1 MRPGAT
7 LRRVAINGLW
17 AYLLQATNL
26 LVSLVTLPYLT
37 RVLGKAGF
45 GTFASALNL
54 VTYLTIVTVWGF
66 DMWGSREVARASD
79 PGEIR
84 SLFRRIV
91 LARTLLLAA
100 SLVPFAIMAATSQGR
115 ARTALLAM
123 GLTLVGLTY
132 GQTWLF
138 LGTQQLRLAALSA
151 LISKGLFLAAVLL
164 LVKTPADAIRYCVLY
179 GASLVLSA
187 GIQEWLA
194 RRTFQVSLGLASLG
208 DVWGVIRAAAPLFL
222 ANIMSTIA
230 NGIGVTA
237 LTARASAAQVGE
249 YAGVLRIASTL
260 LLLFAPIWTAL
271 YPQACRR
278 YDVSR
283 AVGNGFAL
291 RVSALLIPT
300 FAVLSLGVVVL
311 RDPLV
316 RTVLGRDYADAG
328 GVVVP
333 LMVWVFV
340 GIVCN
345 VIGTQVLVASGRQRQ
360 YTVGLVVA
368 TAATAVFTIVGVG
381 AGPIGVGWAT
391 AAGQVVLLACL
402 VGAIWTTRRMPNDS
416 GGAYLV
422 HDPDAVATTS
432 SPATLDR

>member
-1 MRPGAT
+1 M
-7 LRRVAINGLW
+7 L
-17 AYLLQATNL
+17 
-26 LVSLVTLPYLT
+26 
-37 RVLGKAGF
+37 
-45 GTFASALNL
+45 
-54 VTYLTIVTVWGF
+54 
-66 DMWGSREVARASD
+66 
-79 PGEIR
+79 
-84 SLFRRIV
+84 
-91 LARTLLLAA
+91 
-100 SLVPFAIMAATSQGR
+100 
-115 ARTALLAM
+115 
-123 GLTLVGLTY
+123 
-132 GQTWLF
+132 
-138 LGTQQLRLAALSA
+138 
-151 LISKGLFLAAVLL
+151 
-164 LVKTPADAIRYCVLY
+164 
-179 GASLVLSA
+179 
-187 GIQEWLA
+187 
-194 RRTFQVSLGLASLG
+194 
-208 DVWGVIRAAAPLFL
+208 
-222 ANIMSTIA
+222 
-230 NGIGVTA
+230 
-237 LTARASAAQVGE
+237 
-249 YAGVLRIASTL
+249 
-260 LLLFAPIWTAL
+260 
-271 YPQACRR
+271 
-278 YDVSR
+278 
-283 AVGNGFAL
+283 L

-402 VGAIWTTRRMPNDS
+402 VGAIWSTRRMPNDS